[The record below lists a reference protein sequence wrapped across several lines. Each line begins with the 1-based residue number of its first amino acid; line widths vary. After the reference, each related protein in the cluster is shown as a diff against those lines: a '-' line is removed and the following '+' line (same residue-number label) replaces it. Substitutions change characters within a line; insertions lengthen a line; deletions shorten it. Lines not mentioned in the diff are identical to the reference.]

1 LITLWIAEPGV
12 AGGIVITTSVSGTET
27 LLLPVVIGII
37 VLVIIAALLLK
48 RSRGTKRA
56 VVHDEEPDFDYGAA
70 IHRAPVPVSA
80 SASPREDQK
89 RETSHP
95 PGINVLEGCTNITEC
110 LDALVRKFSLESFT
124 IATCDGLVFVSS
136 GGDTAP
142 DDAAKYSEIFYN
154 DPLSETPGV
163 ILFGLNHKGSDL
175 VGIIRTPSEVTQSTL
190 QKMENDT
197 KDILNR
203 WI

>member
-1 LITLWIAEPGV
+1 M
-12 AGGIVITTSVSGTET
+12 VITTLLPGTET
-27 LLLPVVIGII
+27 LLLPAAIGII

-48 RSRGTKRA
+48 RSRGTKRK
-56 VVHDEEPDFDYGAA
+56 VVHEEEPDFDYGAA
-70 IHRAPVPVSA
+70 IHHVPVPVTTT
-80 SASPREDQK
+80 ASPRVEQK
-89 RETSHP
+89 REALRP

-142 DDAAKYSEIFYN
+142 ADAAKYSEIFLN

-163 ILFGLNHKGSDL
+163 VLFGLKHKGSDL
-175 VGIIRTPSEVTQSTL
+175 VGIIRTPGEVTENTL
-190 QKMENDT
+190 QKMESDT

>member
-1 LITLWIAEPGV
+1 L
-12 AGGIVITTSVSGTET
+12 
-27 LLLPVVIGII
+27 
-37 VLVIIAALLLK
+37 
-48 RSRGTKRA
+48 
-56 VVHDEEPDFDYGAA
+56 HEEQPDFDYGAA

-80 SASPREDQK
+80 PASPRVERKQ
-89 RETSHP
+89 ETPRP
-95 PGINVLEGCTNITEC
+95 PPAINVLEGCTDITGC
-110 LDALVRKFSLESFT
+110 LGAFVRKYSLESFT

-142 DDAAKYSEIFYN
+142 ADAAKYSEIVCN

-163 ILFGLNHKGSDL
+163 VLFGLNHKGSDL
-175 VGIIRTPSEVTQSTL
+175 VGIIRTSGEVTQSTL

>member
-1 LITLWIAEPGV
+1 LRE
-12 AGGIVITTSVSGTET
+12 GIVITTSVSGTET
-27 LLLPVVIGII
+27 LLLPVAIGII
-37 VLVIIAALLLK
+37 VLIIIAALLLK
-48 RSRGTKRA
+48 RSRGTNRT
-56 VVHDEEPDFDYGAA
+56 VVDEEEPDFDYGTA
-70 IHRAPVPVSA
+70 IHRVPVPVSA
-80 SASPREDQK
+80 PASPMVEQK
-89 RETSHP
+89 RETSRP
-95 PGINVLEGCTNITEC
+95 LGMNVLEGCTDITEC

-136 GGDTAP
+136 KGDTAP
-142 DDAAKYSEIFYN
+142 ADAAKYSEIFCN

-163 ILFGLNHKGSDL
+163 VLFGLNHKGSDL
-175 VGIIRTPSEVTQSTL
+175 VGIIRTPGEVTESML

>member
-1 LITLWIAEPGV
+1 LIIFWTAEPGI

-27 LLLPVVIGII
+27 LLLPVAIGII
-37 VLVIIAALLLK
+37 VLVIIAALLLR
-48 RSRGTKRA
+48 RSRGTKRT
-56 VVHDEEPDFDYGAA
+56 VVHEEEPDFDYGAV
-70 IHRAPVPVSA
+70 IHHAPGPVSTPA
-80 SASPREDQK
+80 PPRVEQK
-89 RETSHP
+89 QETSHR
-95 PGINVLEGCTNITEC
+95 PGINVLEGCTDITGC
-110 LDALVRKFSLESFT
+110 LEAFVRKFSLESFT

-142 DDAAKYSEIFYN
+142 ADAAKYSEIFCN

-163 ILFGLNHKGSDL
+163 VLFGLNHKGSDL
-175 VGIIRTPSEVTQSTL
+175 VGIIRTPAEVTQSTL